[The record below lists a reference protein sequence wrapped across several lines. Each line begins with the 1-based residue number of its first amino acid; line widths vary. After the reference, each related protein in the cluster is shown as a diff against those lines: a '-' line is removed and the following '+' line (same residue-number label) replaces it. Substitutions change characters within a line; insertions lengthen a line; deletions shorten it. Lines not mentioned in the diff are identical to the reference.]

1 MSPTGRCGVSDD
13 PVLPAA
19 SAGEQPVEP
28 PADPAR
34 GLLDRLR
41 RGRPPAGTRRRTDP
55 AGRRNRAVLHPDEQV
70 WSGPRPGERDPV
82 GLRAS
87 VDGLVADQGWR
98 RTLDQASLEPRWAEI
113 VGAAVAEHCRPETL
127 TGGVLVI
134 RAEST
139 AWATQLR
146 LMARGLV
153 ARIAAEVGDG
163 VVTRVRVVGPT
174 GPDWRHGP
182 LRVRGRGPRDTYG

>member
-1 MSPTGRCGVSDD
+1 MSDEPTD
-13 PVLPAA
+13 PAEDAGAPA
-19 SAGEQPVEP
+19 EQ

-41 RGRPPAGTRRRTDP
+41 RGQPPAGAGRSA
-55 AGRRNRAVLHPDEQV
+55 AGRRRPRRVVHPDDQV
-70 WSGPRPGERDPV
+70 WSGARQDERDPV
-82 GLRAS
+82 GLAAS
-87 VDGLVADQGWR
+87 LTRLVDDHGWR
-98 RTLDQASLEPRWAEI
+98 RTLDQASLEPRWAAI
-113 VGAAVAEHCRPETL
+113 VGPAVAQHCRPESL
-127 TGGVLVI
+127 TGGVLTI

-153 ARIAAEVGDG
+153 SRIAAEIGDG
-163 VVTRVRVVGPT
+163 VVTRVQVVGPN